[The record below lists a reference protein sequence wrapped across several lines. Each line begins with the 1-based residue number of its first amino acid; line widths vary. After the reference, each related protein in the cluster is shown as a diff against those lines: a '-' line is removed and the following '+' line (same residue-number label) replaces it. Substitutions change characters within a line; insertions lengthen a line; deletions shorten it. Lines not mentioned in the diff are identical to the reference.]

1 MKYGI
6 CHLSVVPCSA
16 EASDASEQ
24 VTQLIFGELIKV
36 YEKRSSWYRVK
47 LQNDGYECWID
58 EKQFVFIS
66 QKQFDQIKESK
77 PAILHELAEVIT
89 NSDNGE
95 RMSILIGSQLSTFNK
110 KQRSMS
116 FGGLNFQFEGDAD
129 ESLQIYN
136 KSKLKDNALLL
147 LNSPYQWGGR
157 TPFGIDC
164 SGFVQLVYKL
174 NGIQLPR
181 DASQQAKMGQ
191 ALSFIEEA
199 EEGDLA
205 FFDNDEGRITH
216 VGILLDGNR
225 IIHASGKVRIDKLD
239 HQGIYNTDINDYSHR
254 LRLISKII

>member
-1 MKYGI
+1 MKHGI
-6 CHLSVVPCSA
+6 CHLSVIPCRA
-16 EASDASEQ
+16 EPSDRSEQ
-24 VTQLIFGELIKV
+24 VTQMLFGELAKI
-36 YEKRSSWYRVK
+36 YEKKGSWLRIK
-47 LQNDGYECWID
+47 HENDGYECWID
-58 EKQFVFIS
+58 EKQIIQIS
-66 QKQFDQIKESK
+66 QRRFDELKDPK
-77 PAILHELAEVIT
+77 PLILHDLADVVSNQE
-89 NSDNGE
+89 SGE
-95 RMSILIGSQLSTFNK
+95 RFSILIGSQLSGLADGELK
-110 KQRSMS
+110 
-116 FGGLNFQFEGDAD
+116 FGSISYRYESEKNDKAAPFQKER
-129 ESLQIYN
+129 
-136 KSKLKDNALLL
+136 LKDDALLL

-205 FFDNDEGRITH
+205 FFDNEEGTITH
-216 VGILLDGNR
+216 VGILLNGNR

-239 HQGIYNTDINDYSHR
+239 HQGIYNQEINDYTHR

>member
-6 CHLSVVPCSA
+6 CHLSVVPCRA
-16 EASDASEQ
+16 EAADSSEQ
-24 VTQLIFGELIKV
+24 VTQLLFGELLKV
-36 YEKRSSWYRVK
+36 YEKKSSWYRVK
-47 LQNDGYECWID
+47 LHNDGYECWID
-58 EKQFVFIS
+58 EKQFRFIS
-66 QKQFDQIKESK
+66 QKQYDSIAESK
-77 PAILHELAEVIT
+77 APILNDLAELVSS
-89 NSDNGE
+89 SDKGE
-95 RMSILIGSQLSTFNK
+95 RMSILIGSQLSGYNQEK
-110 KQRSMS
+110 KLLD
-116 FGGLNFQFEGDAD
+116 FGVEQFHFEGEAD
-129 ESLQIYN
+129 EKLNIHQ
-136 KSKLKDNALLL
+136 KDRLKDNALLL

-205 FFDNDEGRITH
+205 FFDNEEGKITH

-239 HQGIYNTDINDYSHR
+239 HQGIFNTELNDYTHR

>member
-6 CHLSVVPCSA
+6 CHLSVVPCRA
-16 EASDASEQ
+16 EASEASEQ
-24 VTQLIFGELIKV
+24 VTQLLFGELLKV
-36 YEKRSSWYRVK
+36 YERKKSWYRVK
-47 LQNDGYECWID
+47 LHNDGYECWVD
-58 EKQFVFIS
+58 EKQFLIIS
-66 QKQFDQIKESK
+66 QRQYEEISNSK
-77 PAILHELAEVIT
+77 PAVLRDLAEVIT
-89 NSDNGE
+89 HLDSGE
-95 RMSILIGSQLSTFNK
+95 RMSILIGSQLSGYSK
-110 KQRSMS
+110 KDHTIDLAGTKYS
-116 FGGLNFQFEGDAD
+116 FEGEA
-129 ESLQIYN
+129 EEKISILH
-136 KSKLKDNALLL
+136 KTSLKDNALLL

-164 SGFVQLVYKL
+164 SGFVQLIYKL

-191 ALSFIEEA
+191 TLSFIEEA

-205 FFDNDEGRITH
+205 FFDNEEGKITH

-239 HQGIYNTDINDYSHR
+239 HQGIFNLEKNDYTHS